1 MSNTQPNQY
10 EPDLVTPP
18 GELLLEK
25 LEELGMTQAD
35 LADRIGRTKK
45 PVNEIIK
52 GKAPI
57 LSGTALQL
65 ERVLAIPARFWTNA
79 EGQYREFL
87 AREEERQR
95 LGGHLD
101 WLKKIPVKKMV
112 QAGWLPQRT
121 DPVAALQDALNFFG
135 VASPEALSQIGDE
148 KCLAFRQSDVHQVD
162 QYALLAWIRKGEIT
176 AQQQQCAPYDEKKFR
191 SALAEIRK
199 LTRQPVGV
207 YAPRMAHLCAAS
219 GVALVIVAEIPG
231 ARAWG
236 VTHWLSP
243 DKAVLHLSLR
253 GKTDD
258 HLWFTFFHEAAHILL
273 HPKRE
278 IFVEHNGTT
287 DCREEEANRFASD
300 LLIPPGDWQLVTR
313 NRPNSAAAVQALAKQ
328 LGIASGILVG
338 RLQREKLLPWTHLN
352 AIQIKLKVK
361 TATIT
366 SRSRR

>member
-1 MSNTQPNQY
+1 MSSTKRNQSQP
-10 EPDLVTPP
+10 DRVTPP
-18 GELLLEK
+18 GEILLEK

-45 PVNEIIK
+45 TVNEIIK

-57 LSGTALQL
+57 LSETALQL

-87 AREEERQR
+87 AREEERER
-95 LGGHLD
+95 LGEHLD
-101 WLKKIPVKKMV
+101 WLKKIPVKQMV

-121 DPVAALQDALNFFG
+121 DPVATLQDALNFFG

-148 KCLAFRQSDVHQVD
+148 KCLAFRQSDVHSVD

-176 AQQQQCAPYDEKKFR
+176 AQQQQCAPYDEKQFR

-199 LTRQPVGV
+199 LTRETVGV
-207 YAPRMAHLCAAS
+207 YAPRMAHLCTTS
-219 GVALVIVAEIPG
+219 GVALVFIPEIPG

-243 DKAVLHLSLR
+243 DKAILQLSLR

-273 HPKRE
+273 HPKRD
-278 IFVEHNGTT
+278 IFVELNGTT
-287 DCREEEANRFASD
+287 DSREEEANRFACD
-300 LLIPPGDWQLVTR
+300 LLIPPAAWQLVAQTQPR
-313 NRPNSAAAVQALAKQ
+313 STAEVQALAKR
-328 LGIASGILVG
+328 LGIAPGILVG

-352 AIQIKLKVK
+352 ALKTKLEFKN
-361 TATIT
+361 A
-366 SRSRR
+366 S